1 MPQDWKVLAQ
11 AVVASKGGSVFDNVR
26 SEFQKHADRAEELI
40 VRHVARE
47 ILAELKSYLGR

>member
-26 SEFQKHADRAEELI
+26 TEYLKQADRAEELI

-47 ILAELKSYLGR
+47 VLADLKSYLGR